1 LLLENSLKHRTN
13 ATGQARIPTIAA
25 KHAEDAEKRLAG
37 RIAAGKKK

>member
-25 KHAEDAEKRLAG
+25 KHAEVAEKRLAG